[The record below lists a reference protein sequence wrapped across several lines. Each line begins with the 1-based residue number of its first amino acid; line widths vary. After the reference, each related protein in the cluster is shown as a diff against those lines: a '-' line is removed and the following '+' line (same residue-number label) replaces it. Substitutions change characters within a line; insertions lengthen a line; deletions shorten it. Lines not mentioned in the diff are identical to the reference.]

1 MARIFAQTAGDA
13 QGTGGPRPLSTGAVA
28 VILLT
33 AALWGGTPVAVK
45 YSTDTLP
52 PIAVSGIRF
61 ALAAVFML
69 FWCRLEGSSLRLK
82 SGQLFPCVVLGM
94 LLFAQ
99 ISLFTVA
106 IDWSNASHGSLLIN
120 TFIFAVAAI
129 EHFITREHRLSVA
142 GLVGLVIAAG
152 GAALIVLFPGEGLVA
167 GESDSPSLSGDAV
180 MLVSAMLLG
189 IKIVYTKQ
197 AVKSVE
203 PGKLIFWHDV
213 IGMVFFALFSVAFEE
228 TAAADFTMP
237 AVWGLLYQGVVVAGF
252 CFAVQAVLLKRYSAS
267 QLSVFSFSTPLFG
280 VSLAV
285 LFRGDRLSGWLSIA
299 AVLVAAGILIVNRQ
313 PLAKPDAAD

>member
-1 MARIFAQTAGDA
+1 MTRILAQTEGDA
-13 QGTGGPRPLSTGAVA
+13 QASGGLRPLSAGATA
-28 VILLT
+28 MILLT

-45 YSTDTLP
+45 YSTDTLG

-69 FWCRLEGSSLRLK
+69 LWCRLERSSLRLK
-82 SGQLFPCVVLGM
+82 RGQVFPCVVLGV

-99 ISLFTVA
+99 IALFTVG

-120 TFIFAVAAI
+120 TFIFCVAGI
-129 EHFITREHRLSVA
+129 EHFITREHRLSLT
-142 GLVGLVIAAG
+142 GLAGLVIAAT
-152 GAALIVLFPGEGLVA
+152 GAALIVLFPGEAVTA
-167 GESDSPSLSGDAV
+167 SESNAPSLMGDAIL
-180 MLVSAMLLG
+180 LVSAVLLG

-203 PGKLIFWHDV
+203 PGKLIFWHDLFGV
-213 IGMVFFALFSVAFEE
+213 VLFAAVSMAFEE
-228 TAAADFTMP
+228 TTFEDFTMP

-280 VSLAV
+280 VTLAV
-285 LFRGDRLSGWLSIA
+285 LFRGDRLSGWLFVA

-313 PLAKPDAAD
+313 PADKRDLTN